1 MHPLRSKLALITGA
15 SSGIG
20 RSTAHQLAMR
30 GCELILVARR
40 KEKLQEVRMEIL
52 RDHPLAI
59 IHLLNF
65 DVNDPALYIEIKK
78 NFPHIDILINNAGLA
93 LGREKFESTNFEE
106 QMQVLNTNI
115 TASFKM
121 VHTLLPG
128 MLERSFGDIINLCS
142 VAGHL
147 TYQGGAMYCASKH
160 AVSAFTKTVR
170 EETCGRNVRV
180 MQISP
185 GMVET
190 DFSKVRFRGDQNAAD
205 AVYTN
210 MDPISP
216 DDIARMM
223 VFMLEQP
230 RHVTIDEIITMA
242 TDQGSPTHVVRR
254 NP

>member
-1 MHPLRSKLALITGA
+1 MHPLKSKIALITGA

-40 KEKLQEVRMEIL
+40 KEKLQEVRLEIL
-52 RDHPLAI
+52 REHPLCI

-65 DVNDPALYIEIKK
+65 DVNDPALYAELKK
-78 NFPHIDILINNAGLA
+78 NWTHIDILINNAGLA
-93 LGREKFESTNFEE
+93 IGREKFESTNFEE
-106 QMQVLNTNI
+106 QMQVINTNMI
-115 TASFKM
+115 AAFKM
-121 VHTLLPG
+121 VHTVLPG
-128 MLERSFGDIINLCS
+128 MLERSYGDVINLCS
-142 VAGHL
+142 VAGRL
-147 TYQGGAMYCASKH
+147 TYQGGAIYCASKH

-170 EETCGRNVRV
+170 EETCGKNVRI

-190 DFSKVRFRGDQNAAD
+190 DFSKVRFRGDQKAAD
-205 AVYTN
+205 SVYEKMN
-210 MDPISP
+210 PITP

-230 RHVTIDEIITMA
+230 RHVTVDEIITMA
-242 TDQGSPTHVVRR
+242 TDQGTPTHVVRR
-254 NP
+254 ES